1 MSRGGKHSHW
11 IWPLGL
17 AVAGLGA
24 AATILFRGCWHT
36 HMGWPLQYDEHYSY
50 QVCNECGIKRLYDPT
65 VFRAY
70 GPYGYDVHD
79 LIARDRARRIKR
91 RQKLSA

>member
-1 MSRGGKHSHW
+1 MSRGKHSRW

-24 AATILFRGCWHT
+24 ATTMLFRGCWHT
-36 HMGWPLQYDEHYSY
+36 QMGWPLRYDEHYSY

-70 GPYGYDVHD
+70 GPFGYDVHD

-91 RQKLSA
+91 LHKLSA